1 MPVRS
6 LLEQLYYKKRER
18 PPTPEGCRLQIII
31 EKATRGRKGKEA
43 WKARRGKIRRRER
56 RGLDI
61 YETFFSRGK
70 KGKSLFL
77 LGRKEKSDILDSQHV
92 WRFVPFLLLLGRG
105 R

>member
-61 YETFFSRGK
+61 YETFFQGK
-70 KGKSLFL
+70 KKRGKSLFL
-77 LGRKEKSDILDSQHV
+77 LGRKEKSDILDS
-92 WRFVPFLLLLGRG
+92 
-105 R
+105 